1 MALPTA
7 PVTFLAIGEYSGG
20 RDAPHSCFNRHHNL
34 IIPTKCNDELLPW
47 YVTSKLRSRATTV
60 LTNMTAFSEIKG
72 MKKRYKIGLAILL
85 FSMFGPG
92 AVAIVA
98 LLKHFDEGTGS
109 ELAQGST
116 PDA

>member
-1 MALPTA
+1 
-7 PVTFLAIGEYSGG
+7 
-20 RDAPHSCFNRHHNL
+20 
-34 IIPTKCNDELLPW
+34 
-47 YVTSKLRSRATTV
+47 
-60 LTNMTAFSEIKG
+60 

-92 AVAIVA
+92 AIAIVA